1 MSERKLMDI
10 THFQSECVVGYSRYA
25 HIPISES
32 SKLFTKYNL
41 FEFIKQC
48 YNKAIFFALSLRL
61 IISQALS
68 PFPSLYRILFSLP
81 HTSAK
86 YLPAYTSVLSAFRSC
101 TNIFQQ
107 KP

>member
-48 YNKAIFFALSLRL
+48 YDILHLYSVEYVIENDIANRINNG
-61 IISQALS
+61 ICYQAS
-68 PFPSLYRILFSLP
+68 
-81 HTSAK
+81 
-86 YLPAYTSVLSAFRSC
+86 
-101 TNIFQQ
+101 
-107 KP
+107 

>member
-48 YNKAIFFALSLRL
+48 YNNRSYASSFIILKNLHMKL
-61 IISQALS
+61 IS
-68 PFPSLYRILFSLP
+68 
-81 HTSAK
+81 
-86 YLPAYTSVLSAFRSC
+86 
-101 TNIFQQ
+101 
-107 KP
+107 